1 MLTKNRLKEQIEK
14 FPEEFSIDEL
24 IEHLILMEKIETG
37 NRQSENEEVI
47 SDAEMEN
54 EIKKWFD

>member
-1 MLTKNRLKEQIEK
+1 MLTKTRLKEQIEK

-24 IEHLILMEKIETG
+24 IENLILMEKIETG
-37 NRQSENEEVI
+37 NRQSENGEVI

-54 EIKKWFD
+54 EIEKWFE